1 MVFALVLLFA
11 GVQGVFAM
19 MDCDGTIYLKLPDG
33 WRTAFAVGG
42 GNFNQFK
49 ASRDHAGWYELS
61 TSLAGGDHS
70 VPGFNIVTA
79 DGDYGQ
85 KGAITPRGITE
96 AGDQVSL
103 QEASGFK
110 CTQFGATG
118 ELWIEPDPANP
129 SKIRY
134 SGAPAD
140 VKYFRIMLPED
151 VKWKSA
157 VPMIVE
163 DNGSPVAMEADPDR
177 CGWYFR
183 RYVDQAPPATVAIYR
198 DDDEQKKEGI
208 GMDGDWG
215 VAGQVREIPLNTMF
229 EFLGSNEI
237 FFVATEEFADQT
249 NPDAVG
255 WTDHDPGAV
264 GACGYNLAAMIYDT
278 DASLHGAFT
287 CSHYEQQCDG
297 NPDVCKNNACYYG
310 SAPYNVVSSATAVVP
325 CIGVTTGMVED
336 VLGKDKKPKLTTT
349 GKACFG
355 SDADNAFTA
364 MFNPTPNVNEAYCFD
379 MPFTQTDDGKY
390 EFDSDGYQSPGATVP
405 GGFYPAEETPTAFV
419 EGSEHLP
426 AAENKRLAEGPVF
439 FCMNGQYGD
448 GLREIDSKEGVP
460 VIDLFCNGPNG
471 AWDGGID
478 CNKGHLFANGGEFNA
493 TGFRAPNGVAFSG
506 DGWGWSCDQE
516 APLGWRFYKA
526 KTETFVA
533 TKSSK
538 NANPEGGNFRWTSGD
553 PDSEYGDVLKGK
565 GRNQHFCFESHA
577 SFRYKKGL
585 RFSFRGDDDIWVYI
599 DNKLA
604 VDLGGTHLA
613 APGYVDLDK
622 FKGNSGGFTVGTE
635 YDIDIFFCD
644 RRTTMSNVRIK
655 TNMFIKQTTGLG
667 KDIVDRKNGVE
678 VYALC
683 YAVSS
688 KGDCGGGT
696 GERYCED
703 ELIQYLNTK
712 GKNIDYTLTDKK
724 GTVIKTAAELA
735 QATVYFGG
743 LDLTNRADPKIDRNA
758 LNGLP
763 PNDYI
768 LWASIDNSKE
778 KFEFTIE
785 GNIEVL
791 NKPGVA
797 RDEDANEVANY
808 EPVVS
813 ALASS
818 EEYPIRVPIYVSS
831 IMDRGD
837 DAVIDLA
844 SAVEQAY
851 GITVTNAQGLATGDV
866 VLEYKDE
873 SGNFKVWTNSSKAG
887 AERVIGQSGVD
898 TIYASLSMAFM
909 KEQKETYDFS
919 VTGHAVKL
927 SVTFFAPKLVFVES
941 EVSTTP
947 ISGDPPDKELFVGP
961 VYTFYVLA
969 LAPSMTNPDEYEECG
984 ERCNFPLALGS
995 MTSAGITT
1003 TDSVLMLVNGRA
1015 TVNIYSTKEYRVAGD
1030 GVADN
1035 PATLSITGPKADLIN
1050 AIYTPL
1056 HFKKPPVPYPVFA
1069 DIFDVHG
1076 KTSPVELNM
1085 KDPYFNM
1092 GQEYLDGIA
1101 DSLVIY
1107 YNRPFYNS
1115 PDSMPNRI
1123 IVFWDGD
1130 KDSVIVEKDVY
1141 YPGNVVCGSAAGLDD
1156 TLCAPRISIGGV
1168 QFSKDIRTAN
1178 PSANLKSYARYS
1190 DRGKVKEDPFP
1201 GVIKDR
1207 VAPVIKSADIRRK
1220 DDVND
1225 MMTLTLSEPVLLLN
1239 PNFATTAF
1247 TVYLN
1252 SAANLKTPE
1261 QKYVV
1266 GVKSA
1271 NAVMFAGD
1279 KITVFYSGN
1288 DDNPTPHTG
1297 DYLRFRA
1304 DEVIWS
1310 DSSNIAILG
1319 DTARPSDDASY
1330 NWNSPTP
1337 YDATVRLPSAW
1348 TPVTGEAEVG
1358 VKAIKYTEISP
1369 DYVAGKSKDQIAI
1382 TSVKSYPVTT
1392 SFDEVKADNPGK
1404 LGFFLKSDMNSLV
1417 YSDTNISKYFT
1428 DPANAEKVKQIFLEV
1443 EMDLFSNLGNF
1454 VAHDVVK
1461 IHCTDEDIYGVGHT
1475 CLDTQKNFFI
1485 SWNLVSADKRLV
1497 GTGAYVSKMNS
1508 RVHMPRFG
1516 KKNKMEETQMWGVRR
1531 TKKANVQQAEIVNQ

>member
-1 MVFALVLLFA
+1 MVLALVLLFA
-11 GVQGVFAM
+11 GVQGVFAAL
-19 MDCDGTIYLKLPDG
+19 DCDGTVYLKLPDG
-33 WRTAFAVGG
+33 WKTAFAVGG
-42 GNFNQFK
+42 GQFNKFT
-49 ASRDHAGWYELS
+49 ASSSHSGWYEIS
-61 TSLAGGDHS
+61 TADIGKPNNP
-70 VPGFNIVTA
+70 PGFNIVKENE
-79 DGDYGQ
+79 DYGQ

-103 QEASGFK
+103 SETTGFK
-110 CTQFGATG
+110 CSQFGENG

-129 SKIRY
+129 TKIRY

-140 VKYFRIMLPED
+140 VKFFRVMLPED

-163 DNGSPVAMEADPDR
+163 DGGKAVAMEADPDR

-183 RYVDQAPPATVAIYR
+183 RYIDQAPPTEVVIYR
-198 DDDEQKKEGI
+198 DDDEAKKEGI

-215 VAGQVREIPLNTMF
+215 AQGGDVRAIPLNTMF

-237 FFVATEEFADQT
+237 FFVATEEYADQT

-287 CSHYEQQCDG
+287 CSHWEQQCTGDFQE
-297 NPDVCKNNACYYG
+297 PCQNNSCYYA
-310 SAPYNVVSSATAVVP
+310 SAPYNVVSSGSAVVP
-325 CIGVTTGMVED
+325 CIGVTTGMVESI
-336 VLGKDKKPKLTTT
+336 LGKDKKPKLTAA
-349 GKACFG
+349 GKKCFG
-355 SDADNAFTA
+355 SQADEAFTA

-390 EFDSDGYQSPGATVP
+390 EFDSDTYQSPGATVP
-405 GGFYPAEETPTAFV
+405 GGFYPAEETPTSFV
-419 EGSEHLP
+419 EGSQHIP
-426 AAENKRLAEGPVF
+426 AAENKRFAQGPVF
-439 FCMNGQYGD
+439 FCTGNQQTGGE
-448 GLREIDSKEGVP
+448 GLRAIDANEGVP
-460 VIDLFCNGPNG
+460 VIDLLCSGPGWSGGINCEG
-471 AWDGGID
+471 KFAHGGEWDGSIRVGNRTIT
-478 CNKGHLFANGGEFNA
+478 FEQ
-493 TGFRAPNGVAFSG
+493 
-506 DGWGWSCDQE
+506 DGWGWSCPNA
-516 APLGWRFYKA
+516 APLGWRFYDEGTEKFVGT
-526 KTETFVA
+526 KT
-533 TKSSK
+533 SK
-538 NANPEGGNFRWTSGD
+538 NANPEGNARWNSGSD
-553 PDSEYGDVLKGK
+553 ETAGDVYTGK

-613 APGYVDLDK
+613 APGYVDLDN
-622 FKGNSGGFTVGTE
+622 FVGNSGGFTVGTE

-655 TNMFIKQTTGLG
+655 TNMFIKQTTGLAKEVVSKKG
-667 KDIVDRKNGVE
+667 GVDVF
-678 VYALC
+678 ALC

-688 KGDCGGGT
+688 NGSCGGGT

-703 ELIQYLNTK
+703 DLMNYLAGK
-712 GKNIDYTLTDKK
+712 GKNLDYTLTDKK
-724 GTVIKTAAELA
+724 GTVIKTAAELS
-735 QATVYFGG
+735 QATIYFGG
-743 LDLTNRADPKIDRNA
+743 LDLTNRADPKIDKTS

-791 NKPGVA
+791 NKSGIA
-797 RDEDANEVANY
+797 RDEDANEVGNY
-808 EPVVS
+808 EPVIS
-813 ALASS
+813 SLASS
-818 EEYPIRVPIYVSS
+818 EENPIRVPIYVSS

-837 DAVIDLA
+837 DAVLDLA
-844 SAVEQAY
+844 SAVDQAY
-851 GITVTNAQGLATGDV
+851 GISVTNAQGLSTGDV

-873 SGNFKVWTNSSKAG
+873 AGNFKVWTNSSKAG
-887 AERVIGQSGVD
+887 AERVIGPTGVD

-909 KEQKETYDFS
+909 KEQQETYDFS

-941 EVSTTP
+941 ETSTDP

-969 LAPSMTNPDEYEECG
+969 LAPSMTNPGSYEECG
-984 ERCNFPLALGS
+984 ERCNFALALGS

-1003 TDSVLMLVNGRA
+1003 TDSVLVLVNGRA

-1050 AIYTPL
+1050 AVYTPL

-1076 KTSPVELNM
+1076 KTSSTELNM

-1141 YPGNVVCGSAAGLDD
+1141 YPANVVCGSAAGLDD

-1168 QFSKDIRTAN
+1168 LFSKDVRTAN

-1190 DRGKVKEDPFP
+1190 DRGKVKEDAFP

-1207 VAPVIKSADIRRK
+1207 VAPIIKSADIRRK
-1220 DDVND
+1220 DGTND
-1225 MMTLTLSEPVLLLN
+1225 MMTLTLSEPVVLLN

-1271 NAVMFAGD
+1271 NAVMVGAD
-1279 KITVFYSGN
+1279 KITVIYIGN

-1304 DEVIWS
+1304 DELIWS
-1310 DSSNIAILG
+1310 DSANISILG
-1319 DTARPSDDASY
+1319 DTARSADDASY

-1337 YDATVRLPSAW
+1337 YDATMRLPSPW

-1369 DYVAGKSKDQIAI
+1369 DYVVGKPKDQIAI
-1382 TSVKSYPVTT
+1382 SSVKSYPVTT

-1428 DPANAEKVKQIFLEV
+1428 DPANAAKVKDIVLEV

-1461 IHCTDEDIYGVGHT
+1461 ISCTDEAIYGEGHT

-1485 SWNLVSADKRLV
+1485 SWNLVSSDKRLV

-1508 RVHMPRFG
+1508 CVHMPRFG
-1516 KKNKMEETQMWGVRR
+1516 KKNKMDETQMWGVRR
-1531 TKKANVQQAEIVNQ
+1531 TKKANSQQAEIVNP